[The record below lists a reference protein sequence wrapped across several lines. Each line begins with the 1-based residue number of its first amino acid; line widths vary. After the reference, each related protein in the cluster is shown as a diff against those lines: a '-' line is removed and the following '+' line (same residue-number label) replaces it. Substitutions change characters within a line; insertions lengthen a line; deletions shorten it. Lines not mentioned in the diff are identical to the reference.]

1 MSATGPQWW
10 IKVADFGI
18 SKRTEEG
25 MTSLRTAMGTQ
36 MFAAPEVFLS
46 DDESAYT
53 NAVDIWGAGM
63 VTLLILIG
71 MPNMNFKSILKYA
84 VRPEEPFPHQ
94 PLTAQHVSADGQSFV
109 RNLLEREGRNRPS
122 ASKCLQHRWL
132 SHANDIS
139 QGFGK
144 MAVQDNEMHEQQRT
158 PFHRSVACSDGLAAR
173 TQSTMTDPAALT
185 SQSTGSLMPTAQWS
199 TYKSDSSQKF
209 ETGYGEITVGRGA
222 DDSLSSTGDS
232 TRTLLDTP
240 RRSQQGP
247 GVDESFSSTTIH
259 AGGSSQT
266 DTFLSSQ
273 ATDSTKDA
281 SPDTPIAVKVNLDRK
296 LGRIELAFKDL
307 EPDIF
312 IAKVCKAAEAASNRK
327 YHQDWLTILSCG
339 KRLECRQNSPA
350 SLTGFPNQQASSKV
364 SMKTRLGSSIN

>member
-84 VRPEEPFPHQ
+84 VRPEEPFPYQ
-94 PLTAQHVSADGQSFV
+94 PLTAQRVSAGGQSFV

-144 MAVQDNEMHEQQRT
+144 MAVQGDEMNEEQRT
-158 PFHRSVACSDGLAAR
+158 PFHRSVASSDGLAAR
-173 TQSTMTDPAALT
+173 TQSMMTDPAALT

-199 TYKSDSSQKF
+199 TYKSDASHKF
-209 ETGYGEITVGRGA
+209 ETGFGEIAFGPGTEA
-222 DDSLSSTGDS
+222 SLSSTRDS
-232 TRTLLDTP
+232 TPSLLDTP
-240 RRSQQGP
+240 RRSQQGS
-247 GVDESFSSTTIH
+247 GVDESFSSTTIR
-259 AGGSSQT
+259 AGGNSQT
-266 DTFLSSQ
+266 DTYLSRQ
-273 ATDSTKDA
+273 ATGYIKDV
-281 SPDTPIAVKVNLDRK
+281 SPDTPIAVKINLDRK
-296 LGRIELAFKDL
+296 LGRIEMPIKNL

-312 IAKVCKAAEAASNRK
+312 ISKVCKAAEAAWDCK
-327 YHQDWLTILSCG
+327 YRQHWLTILSCV
-339 KRLECRQNSPA
+339 KRLECGQDYPA
-350 SLTGFPNQQASSKV
+350 SLTGFPNQQAISKL
-364 SMKTRLGSSIN
+364 SMQTRLGSSIV